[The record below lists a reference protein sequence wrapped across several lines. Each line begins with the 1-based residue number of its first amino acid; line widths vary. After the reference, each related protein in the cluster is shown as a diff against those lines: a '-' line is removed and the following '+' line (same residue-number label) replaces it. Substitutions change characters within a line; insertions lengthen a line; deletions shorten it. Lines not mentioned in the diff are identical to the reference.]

1 MSTRWLVWVKAK
13 EAEEAEDA
21 PAAVGW
27 EVEDMVF
34 YTLTLI
40 DLVDR

>member
-1 MSTRWLVWVKAK
+1 MPLAAAVMSTRWLVWVKAK
-13 EAEEAEDA
+13 EAEEA

-34 YTLTLI
+34 TL
-40 DLVDR
+40 